1 MNHHVIALQVQVVQ
15 VVALYYVRVGRALS
29 SSSEVQPSPQV
40 VLVLKICLNQCPTDR
55 GAGDKVCVLSNSHF
69 ISWLNL

>member
-40 VLVLKICLNQCPTDR
+40 VLKICLTQCQTDR
-55 GAGDKVCVLSNSHF
+55 ILVVLHDQ
-69 ISWLNL
+69 IS